1 MLKAAELFDRTQ
13 LKMCGPVPW
22 GTSVAEA
29 ASGIYVITLA
39 DPASVLVD
47 VLPAAKRH
55 RWNADQE
62 IIYIWKGNEAF

>member
-1 MLKAAELFDRTQ
+1 
-13 LKMCGPVPW
+13 
-22 GTSVAEA
+22 VAEA